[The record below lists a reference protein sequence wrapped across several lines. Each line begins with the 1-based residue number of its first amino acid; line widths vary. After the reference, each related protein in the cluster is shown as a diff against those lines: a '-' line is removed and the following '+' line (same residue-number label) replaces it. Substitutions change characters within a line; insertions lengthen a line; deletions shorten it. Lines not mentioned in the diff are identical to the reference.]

1 PIENEGDKRIQNA
14 EKSANFMASL
24 LKSIKL

>member
-1 PIENEGDKRIQNA
+1 EGDKRIQNA

-24 LKSIKL
+24 LQSIKL